1 MGFIQ
6 SAKNVITSVGMMHE
20 KKEIMEF
27 AKSCCKNKKIGVP
40 FVIKSFMK
48 LDA

>member
-1 MGFIQ
+1 MDFIQ
-6 SAKNVITSVGMMHE
+6 SAKNVITNVGMMHE
-20 KKEIMEF
+20 KKKTIEF

-40 FVIKSFMK
+40 SVIKSFMK